1 VAGIVAAVVLSRGL
15 SSFLFEVE
23 PTDPP
28 TLIGVGLLFAIVALL
43 ACWIPTRRAARID
56 PLEALRSE

>member
-1 VAGIVAAVVLSRGL
+1 VRAQPALATAKRLYLLQGQ
-15 SSFLFEVE
+15 VE
-23 PTDPP
+23 ATDPP
-28 TLIGVGLLFAIVALL
+28 TLIGVGLLFACVALL